1 MKAILLAVA
10 GFVAISAMP
19 AAATAD
25 AIEDAIKARK
35 SFMQVSAFNL
45 SILGAMA
52 KGERDYDAELART
65 LSKNL
70 HALSLLN
77 NGAMWPEGSG
87 NDKPALTD
95 KTRALPAIWTNYPAV
110 AEKHKAWTDASA
122 DLAATAGDGLEV
134 LKSKM
139 GPVGKSCGGCH
150 KDFRAEKK

>member
-1 MKAILLAVA
+1 MKAILLAAA
-10 GFVAISAMP
+10 GFVAISVMP

-77 NGAMWPEGSG
+77 NGAMWPE
-87 NDKPALTD
+87 AQAT
-95 KTRALPAIWTNYPAV
+95 TN
-110 AEKHKAWTDASA
+110 
-122 DLAATAGDGLEV
+122 
-134 LKSKM
+134 
-139 GPVGKSCGGCH
+139 
-150 KDFRAEKK
+150 RR